1 VPIDEV
7 QDLAY
12 QETQMSDNV
21 ASQLSSKE
29 IEALRAALVTG
40 TFTAAAGDLGRAM
53 MSAYVMWHSR
63 VGALAPLQQG

>member
-1 VPIDEV
+1 VKDFAD
-7 QDLAY
+7 QGDM
-12 QETQMSDNV
+12 MSDHI

-40 TFTAAAGDLGRAM
+40 TFTAAAGDLGRAV

-63 VGALAPLQQG
+63 VGALAPLHQKA